1 MTEPTEPTGTTEPT
15 EPTDMAETTGP
26 IDMAGVT
33 RTAGAARSAGTTDTA
48 ASAVTVE
55 TSFDW
60 DVFVDR
66 FWDREP
72 VLYRGVGDAPF
83 AEAEVFGTAVLGSR
97 PPHPLAVPGNVQFLV
112 ERRQQTQPYDLMPEL
127 SDGSF
132 DGYERRMADRLD
144 RQRYALVVHR
154 FHSFSHPLW
163 ARAQRFW
170 AGLWERVGQPTHTA
184 GSTLFHGSYEHS
196 PVGVHQ
202 DRFATFMF
210 CVRGTKRMRFW
221 AERPWSDPVHTVLDY
236 QPYLASSFVAEV
248 GPGDL
253 LYWPARYYHVGES
266 TGGAP
271 ATSVNVGI
279 PRREHRPYYEIKD
292 LFRGTEPVASAPLFT
307 PDAGPDGRLADAL
320 PTALADAVDAFAEL
334 LDEDRFADRATALA
348 LRVRTAG
355 GFWPTR
361 PPAGPLPLD
370 DDTPVRA
377 CAPLLAAPGPGARRF
392 AANGNVSSGTAGAE
406 ALAVLGRLD
415 AGEVVR
421 VGDLPVSRREE
432 VRCLLQELE
441 SFRAVTRIDTDT
453 EAGADTESDANTDTE
468 SGTDTD

>member
-1 MTEPTEPTGTTEPT
+1 MTELTNT
-15 EPTDMAETTGP
+15 AET
-26 IDMAGVT
+26 AE
-33 RTAGAARSAGTTDTA
+33 TA
-48 ASAVTVE
+48 ALTVTTA

-60 DVFVDR
+60 DTFVDH
-66 FWDREP
+66 FWDRKP

-83 AEAEVFGTAVLGSR
+83 AEAEVFETAVLGSR

-112 ERRQQTQPYDLMPEL
+112 ERRQQTQPRDYLPEL
-127 SDGSF
+127 SDRSF
-132 DGYERRMADRLD
+132 DGYERRLADRLD

-154 FHSFSHPLW
+154 FHAFSHPLW
-163 ARAQRFW
+163 ARAQRFY

-248 GPGDL
+248 EPGDL

-266 TGGAP
+266 SGDAP

-292 LFRGTEPVASAPLFT
+292 LFRGTEPVASASLFT
-307 PDAGPDGRLADAL
+307 ADAGPDGRLSGAL
-320 PTALADAVDAFAEL
+320 PTALADAVDAFAGCL
-334 LDEDRFADRATALA
+334 SEDRFADRATSLA

-361 PPAGPLPLD
+361 PPAGLRPLD
-370 DDTPVRA
+370 DDTPVRG
-377 CAPLLAAPGPGARRF
+377 CAPLLAAPGDGARRF
-392 AANGNVSSGTAGAE
+392 AANGNVSSATAGAA
-406 ALAVLGRLD
+406 ALAVLDRLN

-421 VGDLPVSRREE
+421 VGDLPVPQREE
-432 VRCLLQELE
+432 VRRLLQELE
-441 SFRAVTRIDTDT
+441 SFRAVTRT
-453 EAGADTESDANTDTE
+453 NTD
-468 SGTDTD
+468 